1 MSKINC
7 IIVEDEPLAAKILS
21 EYISQVPFL
30 ELQGTF
36 KDAILATDY
45 LRNNSTDLIFL
56 DIHLP
61 KLKGMAFLKT
71 LANHPAVIITTAY
84 HQYAVEGYEMNVT
97 DYLLKPFEFERFL
110 VAVNKVKSAKPASA
124 KPEATELA
132 GEEEKQHRAE
142 SRESKDHLFLN
153 VQKKKVKISFSEI
166 VYIESQREYIKIVTT
181 KKEYISKMSTN
192 EIEELLPTHLFKRIH
207 RSFIISIDKIESYT
221 AEMVEVNGVSIP
233 IGRGYKDVID
243 NL

>member
-1 MSKINC
+1 MSRIKC
-7 IIVEDEPLAAKILS
+7 IIIEDEPLAVKVLCD
-21 EYISQVPFL
+21 YIALVPFL

-45 LRNNSTDLIFL
+45 LRQNNTDLIFL

-71 LANHPAVIITTAY
+71 LTAPPAIIITTAY
-84 HQYAVEGYEMNVT
+84 HQYAVEGFNLNVT

-110 VAVNKVKSAKPASA
+110 IAVTKVKTAQ
-124 KPEATELA
+124 T
-132 GEEEKQHRAE
+132 EKQPRNE
-142 SRESKDHLFLN
+142 NQEIKDYLFLN
-153 VQKKKVKISFSEI
+153 VQKKKVKILFSEI

-181 KKEYISKMSTN
+181 KKEYVSKMGTH
-192 EIEELLPTHLFKRIH
+192 EIEALLPGNLFKRIH
-207 RSFIISIDKIESYT
+207 RSFIVSVSKIESYT
-221 AEMVEVNGVSIP
+221 AETVEVNGIAIP
-233 IGRGYKDVID
+233 VGKAYRDVIE